1 MEQNREDPRTW
12 VNGTGLQTHI
22 PDKQTVMTRKYAV
35 EYGPRIDDGAV
46 VFHFFP
52 ADRGWDLSYEM
63 PLRLEAAIAKHL
75 SRFPVHT
82 SFIEE
87 LNSFCV
93 IAAIGSS
100 LDPELLTT
108 RFLNEIVAWSRPE
121 SS

>member
-1 MEQNREDPRTW
+1 MEQNKEDPGTW

-22 PDKQTVMTRKYAV
+22 PDKQTVTTRKYAV
-35 EYGPRIDDGAV
+35 QYGKRVDDGAV

-52 ADRGWDLSYEM
+52 ANHAWDLAYEM
-63 PLRLEAAIAKHL
+63 PRRLEDSIKKHL

-108 RFLNEIVAWSRPE
+108 RFLNEIVVWSPPAA
-121 SS
+121 S